1 MGCADM
7 TRVSTERSDEMRTVN
22 ANGSPARVRR
32 LALAAAA
39 LALLGS
45 TASTQAAESDYVAG
59 YVVLPKVVVH
69 TTGGTPAVQPGGQAY
84 DTLIQITNTNQT
96 DAITVDCWWVNANSH
111 CGNQDGPICET
122 NADCAPGLQCVPGW
136 DPLDWTITLTPG
148 QPVGFGASSGLFNL
162 PCDPDFPGP
171 GCIGESSG
179 NIRPVPEDPFRG
191 ELKCVQV
198 DENDNPVEENDLKIE
213 ATIISTTVGGG
224 GSTTAATYNGI
235 GFRATDTAAG
245 DGPLC
250 LGSLPPG
257 SPPGAVCTGTYEP
270 CPNILHVEH
279 PFDTAEVQTELVLVP
294 CSEDLGEPANSINF
308 SVTAQMLVYNEFEQR
323 FSTSSR
329 VECYE
334 ATRLSDIDTRP
345 GTADDAYS
353 VFSAGVQGTA
363 VGQTRI
369 RGVRGPDG
377 RLGYGLIGVGCT
389 AYGPVNGPP
398 DAVTAFNLQNA
409 GGFREEGDAVYYTD
423 FPDQQPPP

>member
-1 MGCADM
+1 M
-7 TRVSTERSDEMRTVN
+7 TREGTERSDEMRRVN
-22 ANGSPARVRR
+22 ANGSASQLR
-32 LALAAAA
+32 LVTLAAAA
-39 LALLGS
+39 LVMLG
-45 TASTQAAESDYVAG
+45 TVASARAAESDYVAG

-69 TTGGTPAVQPGGQAY
+69 TTGGTPAVSAGGQAV

-96 DAITVDCWWVNANSH
+96 DAINVDCWWVNANSH
-111 CGNQDGPICET
+111 CGTDTGPICNS
-122 NADCAPGLQCVPGW
+122 NADCSPGLQCVPGW
-136 DPLDWTITLTPG
+136 AVLDFTMTLTPG
-148 QPVGFGASSGLFNL
+148 QPIGFGAASGLGNL
-162 PCDPDFPGP
+162 PCDPIFPGP
-171 GCIGESSG
+171 GCTGNSSG

-198 DENDNPVEENDLKIE
+198 DDNDNPVEANDLKVE

-235 GFRATDTAAG
+235 GFEATATAAG

-257 SPPGAVCTGTYEP
+257 SPAGSVCTGTYAP
-270 CPNILHVEH
+270 CPNILHMEH
-279 PFDTAEVQTELVLVP
+279 PFDTPTLSTELVLVP
-294 CSEDLGEPANSINF
+294 CSEDLGEPSNSADF

-329 VECYE
+329 VQCYQS
-334 ATRLSDIDTRP
+334 TRLSDIDTRP
-345 GTADDAYS
+345 GTADDAFS

-377 RLGYGLIGVGCT
+377 RLGYGLIGVGCSS
-389 AYGPVNGPP
+389 YGPAGSAPL
-398 DAVTAFNLQNA
+398 ATTAFNLQNA

-423 FPDQQPPP
+423 FPNQGP